1 MLSDLGFFQISDLKF
16 KSNVKNL
23 SDNKIEHL
31 DKLKR
36 LIPKSYNFKNKKDTS
51 FGLIAQEVEKIY
63 PSLVTTLEDG
73 SKSVNYTELIPLL
86 LLQTNEMERKI
97 EELKNNK

>member
-1 MLSDLGFFQISDLKF
+1 MLSDLGFYTTSDLKF

-23 SDNKIEHL
+23 SDNKREHL

-73 SKSVNYTELIPLL
+73 TKSVNYTELIPLL
-86 LLQTNEMERKI
+86 LLHSNEMERKI
-97 EELKNNK
+97 EELKNNN